1 MNNILLKHD
10 CNCWVTHNLWYRIIL
25 SLIFSIKT
33 YKRSLGSPR
42 EWRKGVCLQRKII
55 PSLTGL
61 RVTKNVHA
69 WTDDPILGLAQ
80 WLKNCI
86 QKLCF
91 RNNSRGGNT
100 CEHKKSMYWNNGAA
114 WEDSGWVVVK
124 GCPVLP
130 VMHLCNMWVTFAKR
144 RREIKIWR
152 KKICQQRVWYNRRQY
167 L

>member
-1 MNNILLKHD
+1 MTVI
-10 CNCWVTHNLWYRIIL
+10 V
-25 SLIFSIKT
+25 
-33 YKRSLGSPR
+33 GSP
-42 EWRKGVCLQRKII
+42 II
-55 PSLTGL
+55 YGTGL
-61 RVTKNVHA
+61 FYLWFYQSKLIKGHLGPPVSDEKVSVCNKKSSLPYSGLWVTKNVHA

-91 RNNSRGGNT
+91 RNNKFSRGGNT
-100 CEHKKSMYWNNGAA
+100 CEHKQSMYWNSGAS
-114 WEDSGWVVVK
+114 WEDYGWVVVK

-130 VMHLCNMWVTFAKR
+130 VMPLRNMWVTFAKR

-152 KKICQQRVWYNRRQY
+152 KKNMSTGCVWYNRRQY